1 MWLARASVATKK
13 CQRTSQVTRDGSNML
28 VISATW
34 EAAAGGL
41 QVHDTHMKVR
51 EDLQEPV
58 RSFYHVSLR
67 DRTQAMGLGASAFT
81 G

>member
-1 MWLARASVATKK
+1 MWLARASVATKE
-13 CQRTSQVTRDGSNML
+13 CQRTSQVTRDGNNML
-28 VISATW
+28 AIPATW

-41 QVHDTHMKVR
+41 QVPDIQVEVR